1 MILLYRYVRKQVRG
15 RKAQKEAEQGNEVNV
30 DDANPS
36 QPANNAHSTPLA
48 SDSQTSQ
55 TQPTKAAA
63 TATPVTDN
71 TIESGP
77 KGWALWKPRL
87 MLMGAVALPVFLET
101 LDYTVVATAQT
112 SIASVF
118 NRLDLQSYIGTAYV
132 LTSTVFLPIF
142 ASLADIFGRYWA
154 MQLSVFFFIVGSAIS
169 TGANSMPTLLAGR
182 GIAGIGAA
190 GLLGVSVFM
199 SLLVYHYLLLLLLLL
214 PLWLYFTFY

>member
-1 MILLYRYVRKQVRG
+1 
-15 RKAQKEAEQGNEVNV
+15 
-30 DDANPS
+30 
-36 QPANNAHSTPLA
+36 
-48 SDSQTSQ
+48 
-55 TQPTKAAA
+55 
-63 TATPVTDN
+63 
-71 TIESGP
+71 
-77 KGWALWKPRL
+77 
-87 MLMGAVALPVFLET
+87 MLMGAVVLPVFLET

-142 ASLADIFGRYWA
+142 ASLADVFGRYWA
-154 MQLSVFFFIVGSAIS
+154 MQMSVFFFIVGSAIS

-190 GLLGVSVFM
+190 GLLGVSIFM
-199 SLLVYHYLLLLLLLL
+199 SSLLYLYLLLLLLLLLL